1 MSNNIPPVVSAASE
15 PEFADEIWR
24 LRLSGIALMIVSVMG
39 IAVALYFYLTPLPP
53 LPPNATEGYKNG
65 RDVALAFR
73 NPLLL
78 PINFFMLV
86 AGFAMFR
93 RQGYTVV
100 VLGSIAAL
108 FPCNSLFCLNLPIA
122 IWCLY
127 LLSRPGIPKLF
138 S

>member
-1 MSNNIPPVVSAASE
+1 MSNNIPPVVSAASD

-39 IAVALYFYLTPLPP
+39 IAVALYFYLTPLSP

-78 PINFFMLV
+78 PINFFYACRWVRYVSEARLHS
-86 AGFAMFR
+86 R
-93 RQGYTVV
+93 RTRQYRCTV
-100 VLGSIAAL
+100 
-108 FPCNSLFCLNLPIA
+108 SL
-122 IWCLY
+122 
-127 LLSRPGIPKLF
+127 
-138 S
+138 